1 MYAKYNLERFY
12 KYDTY
17 IPSTFYYNASNV
29 RTQSLETSYQRWF
42 HQPMQV
48 ALPRFA
54 ITGYDHAMFF
64 IQGVKKEGRN
74 FTGDSKHSTY
84 QPVQTPL
91 DFEKTGVKGGYKN
104 KSFMLIHYTFN
115 HQIEAV
121 KY

>member
-1 MYAKYNLERFY
+1 
-12 KYDTY
+12 
-17 IPSTFYYNASNV
+17 
-29 RTQSLETSYQRWF
+29 
-42 HQPMQV
+42 MQI
-48 ALPRFA
+48 AQPRFA

-74 FTGDSKHSTY
+74 FTGDSKRSTY

-91 DFEKTGVKGGYKN
+91 DFEKTGAKGGYKN